1 MAAAPGELL
10 GTCAA
15 AAVVSEPLAAPSS
28 PSTTTGGVTLGVGW
42 DVADASGDR
51 VACAEAEDVAAEEAE
66 ANEEKVATPER
77 VLVVEGVCEGD
88 TVVLGVPVPD
98 GVAVPVGVGEGVD
111 AGVPV
116 PDRELDREVEGV
128 MEGDAPKLS
137 VEVGVP
143 EGEVVALAVGD
154 RVTVEEAVGVGVAA
168 GVPLPV
174 GVGVAV
180 ALAVVVPVPVPVSLE
195 VPVGE
200 GVDAGVPVPD
210 KELDREVEGVLEADA
225 PGDSEEVG
233 DTLLVLLALT
243 VVEGVDGGV
252 TVALGE

>member
-1 MAAAPGELL
+1 L
-10 GTCAA
+10 
-15 AAVVSEPLAAPSS
+15 
-28 PSTTTGGVTLGVGW
+28 
-42 DVADASGDR
+42 
-51 VACAEAEDVAAEEAE
+51 
-66 ANEEKVATPER
+66 
-77 VLVVEGVCEGD
+77 
-88 TVVLGVPVPD
+88 
-98 GVAVPVGVGEGVD
+98 
-111 AGVPV
+111 
-116 PDRELDREVEGV
+116 
-128 MEGDAPKLS
+128 EGDAPALS
-137 VEVGVP
+137 VVVGVP
-143 EGEVVALAVGD
+143 EGDVVALAVVD

-210 KELDREVEGVLEADA
+210 KELEREVEGVLEADA

>member
-116 PDRELDREVEGV
+116 PD
-128 MEGDAPKLS
+128 
-137 VEVGVP
+137 
-143 EGEVVALAVGD
+143 
-154 RVTVEEAVGVGVAA
+154 
-168 GVPLPV
+168 
-174 GVGVAV
+174 
-180 ALAVVVPVPVPVSLE
+180 
-195 VPVGE
+195 
-200 GVDAGVPVPD
+200 
-210 KELDREVEGVLEADA
+210 KELEREVEGVLEADA

>member
-1 MAAAPGELL
+1 MLSVPVGVPLVEGVIDGE
-10 GTCAA
+10 GV
-15 AAVVSEPLAAPSS
+15 AV
-28 PSTTTGGVTLGVGW
+28 
-42 DVADASGDR
+42 R
-51 VACAEAEDVAAEEAE
+51 VCEDVA
-66 ANEEKVATPER
+66 
-77 VLVVEGVCEGD
+77 
-88 TVVLGVPVPD
+88 LGVPVEVLVPLGVTGGEAELVAVEVSVVVDD
-98 GVAVPVGVGEGVD
+98 GVVEPVLVAVPVLDDVPEVEGVGVGVT
-111 AGVPV
+111 AGVLV
-116 PDRELDREVEGV
+116 PDRELDREVEPV
-128 MEGDAPKLS
+128 LEGDAPALS
-137 VEVGVP
+137 VVVGVP
-143 EGEVVALAVGD
+143 EGDVVALAVVD